1 MSGNHE
7 WFTNVSDF
15 DFNGERLKLIKSLD
29 YLKSL
34 KVTEF
39 TFYKKWEELQQYK
52 MSNIASSAEAA
63 ERKIW
68 TPTDIDDQTL
78 TIREIENLDP
88 EVIFVSDNSIY
99 YDDWNNLRLFCHT
112 MEYNQNPGR
121 FLRFIIVDKVSK
133 KYLGVISV
141 ASDVITITDR
151 DNYIGWTSDNRLK
164 DRRLAHSSIGSCIM
178 ATQPFGYNF
187 LGGKLIACL
196 STTKTVRNI
205 WESFYNQ
212 ILVGMTTTSLYGSYS
227 MYNNIKWWHKCGSST
242 GKILI
247 KPDQSNYEIW
257 HHWLKDNKT
266 LEYEK
271 AMTQKEGISGP
282 VTAAKIKVLSMIMS
296 ECDIKQSS
304 YVHGYERGVYYSCFY
319 ENTKE
324 FLRNQ
329 IKENQLVMKPL
340 ISGDINTIMDWWKPK
355 AIERYKKLK
364 IEGKLKSNILFYL
377 PMMDMT
383 YEQAKNKYFNDVGVG
398 K

>member
-7 WFTNVSDF
+7 WFTNVSEF
-15 DFNGERLKLIKSLD
+15 DFNGERLKLIKNLD

-52 MSNIASSAEAA
+52 MSNIASSAEAT

-68 TPTDIDDQTL
+68 TPTDINDQTL
-78 TIREIENLDP
+78 TIREIEDLDP

-121 FLRFIIVDKVSK
+121 FLRFIIIDKVSK

-187 LGGKLIACL
+187 LGAKLIACL

-227 MYNNIKWWHKCGSST
+227 MYNNIPWWHKCGSSS

-247 KPDQSNYEIW
+247 KPDQSNYGLW
-257 HHWLKDNKT
+257 HQWLKDNRP

-296 ECDIKQSS
+296 ECGIKQGS
-304 YVHGYERGVYYSCFY
+304 YVHGFLRGTYYSSFY

-324 FLRNQ
+324 FLQNKIQEKDLIIKPNRDFKSIMEWWRPKAINRFRKLFSENQ
-329 IKENQLVMKPL
+329 IKTK
-340 ISGDINTIMDWWKPK
+340 T
-355 AIERYKKLK
+355 
-364 IEGKLKSNILFYL
+364 LFYL

-383 YEQAKNKYFNDVGVG
+383 YEQAKNKYFNDVGSG